1 MRRILCIVTML
12 ACGLAAPIEARAG
25 TLSVSFNSMPA
36 GTIVNLTAEGT
47 TDWVHWGLFTDTSID
62 RKANVMPRISNFAP
76 VDASN
81 GYVYIYQYSGDYAGY
96 SWNDGTPHMT
106 VTNTTTGVW
115 AYGVPAI
122 GSGFRFSVAASTN
135 LQTLKVYVGAFAAE
149 GRFVAFLSDGSAPN
163 YTNGVNSAVDNLSNG
178 PSAVYAI
185 NFAADSPGQ
194 TLTVVYT
201 LKLPKGPGGG
211 ANNVTLQSAALS
223 APGMNNLPFV
233 ALTGPADGASFAQGD
248 ITLSAN
254 AGDSDG
260 TVSVVEFYEG
270 TNKIGEAT
278 TAPYSMVWLNPLPG
292 AYVLTARARDND
304 GGVGTSSP
312 VSVFVSGTGG
322 SLSGLR
328 NNSPASVNLTLEG
341 TSDWAHWGAFNA
353 SSFNHKASG
362 NSQISNF
369 TLIGTNAVTRY
380 DDNLT
385 AFSWS
390 DGTPLVSANGS
401 TTGIYVAGV
410 TNGFEISAPADT
422 NMRTL
427 RIYTGLYGAQAKFE
441 AFLSDFSGRAFTD
454 TSLSNVFGN
463 RFVVYTIDYA
473 AASPGQRLIV
483 RQTIA
488 NVYDFA
494 FGNVTLQAVTLQSAT
509 PPGNLAPTIT
519 ITNPVNNAVFTA
531 PATFTLEASASDND
545 GGVTQ
550 VEFFNGAAALGVDM
564 TSPYSAVVNELSA
577 GTYTLSAIATD
588 NEGAKSTNSITITV
602 NSIPVN
608 NPPTVTITNPAN
620 GGIFTAPA
628 TFELQAMA
636 SDSDG
641 AISQVEFLNGTISLG
656 VDNSAPYAVTVSDL
670 ASGNYTLS
678 AIATDDLGAKATNS
692 VSIVVT
698 NSSLEPVTITAPT
711 VSGTTFSFTFA
722 TEADRIYTVERVA
735 SIPSTNWQTLTNIV
749 GTGLNV
755 TAQDST
761 TGAPQRFYRVLTQ

>member
-1 MRRILCIVTML
+1 MAML
-12 ACGLAAPIEARAG
+12 GCGLAGPDAARAG
-25 TLSVSFNSMPA
+25 TLNVTFNSMPR
-36 GTIVNLTAEGT
+36 GTVVDLTAEGT

-62 RKANVMPRISNFAP
+62 RKVNVMPQISNFSP
-76 VDASN
+76 VDSSN
-81 GYVYIYQYSGDYAGY
+81 GSVYIYQYSGDYAGY
-96 SWNDGTPHMT
+96 SWNDGTPHMA
-106 VTNTTTGVW
+106 VTNTATGLW
-115 AYGVPAI
+115 AYGVPAV
-122 GSGFRFSVAASTN
+122 GSGFLFSVPASTN
-135 LQTLKVYVGAFAAE
+135 IQTLKVYVGAFAAE
-149 GRFVAFLSDGSAPN
+149 GRFVTFLSDGSAPN
-163 YTNGVNSAVDNLSNG
+163 YTNGMDSAVDNLSNG

-201 LKLPKGPGGG
+201 LKQIRGGGG
-211 ANNVTLQSAALS
+211 AANVTLQSAALS
-223 APGMNNLPFV
+223 APGVNNLPFV
-233 ALTGPADGASFAQGD
+233 ALTSPADGASFAQED

-292 AYVLTARARDND
+292 AYVLTARALDNE
-304 GGVGTSSP
+304 GGVGTSSAA
-312 VSVFVSGTGG
+312 SVFVSGPGG
-322 SLSGLR
+322 SLSGSR
-328 NNSPASVNLTLEG
+328 NNSPVSVDLTLEG

-353 SSFNHKASG
+353 SSFNHRASG

-369 TLIGTNAVTRY
+369 TLIGTNAIARY
-380 DDNLT
+380 DDNFT

-390 DGTPLVSANGS
+390 DGTPLLSANGS
-401 TTGIYVAGV
+401 TTGIYITGV

-441 AFLSDFSGRAFTD
+441 AFLTDFSGRAFTD

-463 RFVVYTIDYA
+463 RFVVYKIDYA

-488 NVYDFA
+488 NVYDFT
-494 FGNVTLQAVTLQSAT
+494 FGNVTLQAATLQSAT
-509 PPGNLAPTIT
+509 PPGNAAPTIT

-545 GGVTQ
+545 GSV
-550 VEFFNGAAALGVDM
+550 A
-564 TSPYSAVVNELSA
+564 
-577 GTYTLSAIATD
+577 
-588 NEGAKSTNSITITV
+588 
-602 NSIPVN
+602 
-608 NPPTVTITNPAN
+608 
-620 GGIFTAPA
+620 
-628 TFELQAMA
+628 
-636 SDSDG
+636 
-641 AISQVEFLNGTISLG
+641 QVEFLNGTISIG
-656 VDNSAPYAVTVSDL
+656 VDNAVPYAVTVSDL
-670 ASGNYTLS
+670 AAGNYTLS

-692 VSIVVT
+692 ISIVVT
-698 NSSLEPVTITAPT
+698 NAPLEPVTIAAPT
-711 VSGTTFSFTFA
+711 VSGTTFTFMFA
-722 TEADRIYTVERVA
+722 TEANRTYIVEHVEA
-735 SIPSTNWQTLTNIV
+735 IPSTNWQTLTNIV